1 MERFGRIAADLT
13 SEVTTRMNQEGKI
26 TRIAEGTVIK
36 GEISFA
42 GGKLRLEGEL
52 QGNVTS
58 VESLEIT
65 QQGKLKGDVQSA
77 GEIDLL
83 GAIEGNIKTKK
94 LMVRPTGILT
104 GNLEVEH
111 FVMEEGGRILG
122 EVKMNLGEPKG
133 GWKTAAIKADTGAD
147 TTPGG
152 KR

>member
-1 MERFGRIAADLT
+1 
-13 SEVTTRMNQEGKI
+13 MNQEPKV

-36 GEISFA
+36 GEISVS

-52 QGNVTS
+52 NGNVTS
-58 VESLEIT
+58 VDSLEIT
-65 QQGKLKGDVQSA
+65 QQGKLKGDVHSA

-83 GAIEGNIKTKK
+83 GTIEGNIKCKK

-122 EVKMNLGEPKG
+122 EVKMNMGEPKDV
-133 GWKTAAIKADTGAD
+133 WKPSVAKTIPPAPDVTAA
-147 TTPGG
+147 G